1 MTVTYVDGDG
11 RADRVDRPWRR
22 KLQPKQTKRPSR
34 VLRPPMRAVC
44 PRRRLSSPFGFPL
57 VSSSMHIATEIHV
70 LACTNISVCV
80 YNACSIY
87 IKYTSYTVRV
97 YVYIHC
103 INDIESFMQVER
115 MDELMNESLSE

>member
-80 YNACSIY
+80 YNATTIY
-87 IKYTSYTVRV
+87 FVYRACICIHTLHKRYRV
-97 YVYIHC
+97 LYAGRE
-103 INDIESFMQVER
+103 NG
-115 MDELMNESLSE
+115 